1 METIK
6 KYLTSRN
13 KQEREASL
21 LWLTAFGIQSV
32 VELKPS
38 ADLLRIII
46 NHIEGKYDIERTR
59 SEVHA
64 FYHEQHKSS
73 HGGSGHHHR
82 FEEADKVAVRIV
94 DYFERGEFSLTTES
108 FSFTHRAL
116 FHNLYHHS
124 GQLREAAASKKEWV
138 LGNTSILYPKHD
150 VIKQYLNYLFS
161 NERSIDITS
170 LSPQHR
176 LRHLSEFI
184 AKLFLINAFQ
194 YANSRAT
201 FVYSMK
207 YLMSLGYEIQN
218 DTFFREAWYFRN
230 AIIRACY
237 TNMHQGIY
245 PTTEYME
252 MFLGNLF
259 FNEENELRNHRMVI
273 RGE

>member
-13 KQEREASL
+13 KQEREACL

-32 VELKPS
+32 VDLKPS

-59 SEVHA
+59 SEVRA
-64 FYHEQHKSS
+64 FYHEQHKQS
-73 HGGSGHHHR
+73 HGGGHHHR

-94 DYFERGEFSLTTES
+94 DYFERGEFELTPES
-108 FSFTHRAL
+108 FSFAHRSM
-116 FHNLYHHS
+116 FHNLYHNS

-138 LGNTSILYPKHD
+138 LGNTAVLYPKHEE
-150 VIKQYLNYLFS
+150 IKPYLNYLFS
-161 NERSIDITS
+161 NERSID
-170 LSPQHR
+170 LSKLTPQHR
-176 LRHLSEFI
+176 LRHLCEFI
-184 AKLFLINAFQ
+184 AKLFMINAFQ

-207 YLMSLGYEIQN
+207 YFLSLGYHFQN
-218 DTFFREAWYFRN
+218 DTFFREAWFFRN

-237 TNMHQGIY
+237 TNMHQGVY
-245 PTTEYME
+245 PTTMHME

-259 FNEENELRNHRMVI
+259 LNEENELRNHRMVI

>member
-13 KQEREASL
+13 KREREACL

-32 VELKPS
+32 VDLKPS
-38 ADLLRIII
+38 ADLLRIIC

-59 SEVHA
+59 SEVRA
-64 FYHEQHKSS
+64 FYHEQHKMN
-73 HGGSGHHHR
+73 GSGHHHR
-82 FEEADKVAVRIV
+82 FEEADKVSVRIV
-94 DYFERGEFSLTTES
+94 DYFERGEFSLTPES
-108 FSFTHRAL
+108 FSFSHRSL

-138 LGNTSILYPKHD
+138 LGNTSVLYPKHEE
-150 VIKQYLNYLFS
+150 ISPYLNYLFS
-161 NERSIDITS
+161 NERGVDLSK

-184 AKLFLINAFQ
+184 AKLFMINAFQ
-194 YANSRAT
+194 YANSRTT

-207 YLMSLGYEIQN
+207 YLMSLGYQLQN

-237 TNMHQGIY
+237 TNMHQGVY
-245 PTTEYME
+245 PTTKYME
-252 MFLGNLF
+252 MFLSNLF
-259 FNEENELRNHRMVI
+259 LNEENELRNHRMVI